1 MKIQSCT
8 AKFLKYPA
16 LATLATLAA
25 VAGAAMASEQAAQKS
40 APPAENQGT
49 TAPSPK
55 QVPQPYAGIVA
66 PDTREA
72 EPEEEEP
79 EILDGD
85 IAYCPTEEGG
95 DAALPES
102 PDEDVPVPQYFLGE
116 IAPDAIEEV
125 PQK

>member
-16 LATLATLAA
+16 LATLAA
-25 VAGAAMASEQAAQKS
+25 VAGAAMASEQAAQKP
-40 APPAENQGT
+40 APPAENQGFS
-49 TAPSPK
+49 APSPK
-55 QVPQPYAGIVA
+55 QAPQPYAGIVA

-72 EPEEEEP
+72 KPEEEEP
-79 EILDGD
+79 EILGGD

-95 DAALPES
+95 DATKPAS

-116 IAPDAIEEV
+116 IAPDAIEEA

>member
-8 AKFLKYPA
+8 AKLLKYPA
-16 LATLATLAA
+16 LATLAA
-25 VAGAAMASEQAAQKS
+25 VAMAGEQAAQKP
-40 APPAENQGT
+40 APPAENQES
-49 TAPSPK
+49 TAQSPK
-55 QVPQPYAGIVA
+55 QAPQPYAGIVA

-79 EILDGD
+79 EILGGD

-95 DAALPES
+95 DAAKPAS

>member
-8 AKFLKYPA
+8 AKLLKYPA
-16 LATLATLAA
+16 LATLAA
-25 VAGAAMASEQAAQKS
+25 VAAMASEQPVEQKP
-40 APPAENQGT
+40 APPAENQES
-49 TAPSPK
+49 TAQSPK
-55 QVPQPYAGIVA
+55 QAPQPYAGIVA

-79 EILDGD
+79 EILGGD

-95 DAALPES
+95 DAAKPAS

>member
-16 LATLATLAA
+16 LATLAA

-49 TAPSPK
+49 TAQSPK
-55 QVPQPYAGIVA
+55 QAPQPYAGIVA

-72 EPEEEEP
+72 EPE
-79 EILDGD
+79 ILGGD

-95 DAALPES
+95 DATKPAS

>member
-1 MKIQSCT
+1 M
-8 AKFLKYPA
+8 YPA
-16 LATLATLAA
+16 LATLAA
-25 VAGAAMASEQAAQKS
+25 VAGAAVASEQAAQKP
-40 APPAENQGT
+40 APPAENQGI

-55 QVPQPYAGIVA
+55 QAPQPYAGIVA

-79 EILDGD
+79 EILGGD

-95 DAALPES
+95 DATKPAS

-125 PQK
+125 P

>member
-16 LATLATLAA
+16 LAMLAA
-25 VAGAAMASEQAAQKS
+25 VAGASEQAAQKP
-40 APPAENQGT
+40 APPAENQGI

-55 QVPQPYAGIVA
+55 QAPQPYAGIVA

-79 EILDGD
+79 EILGGD

-95 DAALPES
+95 DAAKPAS

-125 PQK
+125 P

>member
-16 LATLATLAA
+16 LATLAA
-25 VAGAAMASEQAAQKS
+25 VAGAAMASEQAAQKP
-40 APPAENQGT
+40 APPAENQET
-49 TAPSPK
+49 TAPCPK

-79 EILDGD
+79 EILGGD

-95 DAALPES
+95 DAAKPAS

-125 PQK
+125 P